1 MRDPAAPSFTALLIS
16 RPPDVRR
23 LDETLLSLA
32 AQTIPEFEVCVV
44 VTDGSTRPAVTELVG
59 TFDDTFAARVTVVAM
74 GPSESGS
81 PLALGVARSGTTYVA
96 PVYPDDVVFAHWIES
111 FRDQAPAAAGR
122 AIASLVATQVVEHA
136 SWGDGRRVTTVR
148 RPLVAAAAEG
158 GDLQAQLTAPPMHLG
173 GLALPRQAVLDLL
186 SAEMPPAAEEW
197 AIRLAVTLTCGVH
210 ETGEVTYLERSSPST
225 GRLPHGGDEWERHR
239 AAALEILD
247 RRGLVLGGGVL
258 QSMHQWAAS
267 VPSREERDRLLAQ
280 LRQAE
285 ETSRAHAAGE
295 AAALDRVSAL
305 LSSASWKA
313 TAPLRAA
320 GDAVRHRRRGGHHR
334 SA

>member
-1 MRDPAAPSFTALLIS
+1 MRDPAAPSITALLIS
-16 RPPDVRR
+16 RPPDVR

-32 AQTIPEFEVCVV
+32 AQTIPDFEVCVV

-59 TFDDTFAARVTVVAM
+59 TFDDAFAARVTVVAM
-74 GPSESGS
+74 DPSESGS
-81 PLALGVARSGTTYVA
+81 PLALGLARSRTTYVA
-96 PVYPDDVVFAHWIES
+96 PVYPDDVVFAHWMES
-111 FRDQAPAAAGR
+111 FLDQAPAAGGR
-122 AIASLVATQVVEHA
+122 AIASLVATQVVERE

-148 RPLVAAAAEG
+148 RPLVVDAEG
-158 GDLQAQLTAPPMHLG
+158 GDLLAQLTAPPIHLG
-173 GLALPRQAVLDLL
+173 GLALPRQAVLEILNT
-186 SAEMPPAAEEW
+186 EMPPAAEEW
-197 AIRLAVTLTCGVH
+197 AVRLAVTLTCGMH
-210 ETGEVTYLERSSPST
+210 ETGEVTYLDRSSPPA
-225 GRLPHGGDEWERHR
+225 GRLPHDGDEWERHR

-258 QSMHQWAAS
+258 QSMHQRAAS

-280 LRQAE
+280 LGQAE

-295 AAALDRVSAL
+295 AAARDRVSAL
-305 LSSASWKA
+305 LASASWKA

-334 SA
+334 GT